1 MGFLKDFKE
10 FAIKGNVID
19 LAVAVVVGGAFNK
32 IVSSL
37 VKDII
42 MPPLGILLGEVN
54 FQHLR
59 LVLKP
64 AMGDMAE
71 VAITYGQFIQNVVDF
86 IIIAFSIFMI
96 VRTYRRLERKKE
108 ETPAPSP
115 VAPTNEEKLLAEI
128 RDLLKE
134 RSS

>member
-1 MGFLKDFKE
+1 MSFFKDFKE

-19 LAVAVVVGGAFNK
+19 LAVAVIIGGAFGK

-37 VKDII
+37 VSDII
-42 MPPLGILLGEVN
+42 MPPIGLLMGGIDLTY
-54 FQHLR
+54 LR
-59 LVLKP
+59 VVLQQGP
-64 AMGDMAE
+64 TEAE
-71 VAITYGQFIQNVVDF
+71 TVALNYGRFLQQVIDF
-86 IIIAFSIFMI
+86 LIIAFSVFLI

-128 RDLLKE
+128 RDLLKD
-134 RSS
+134 RTV

>member
-10 FAIKGNVID
+10 FAVKGNVID
-19 LAVAVVVGGAFNK
+19 LAVAVIIGGAFNS

-42 MPPLGILLGEVN
+42 MPPLGLLLGEVN
-54 FQHLR
+54 FRHLKW
-59 LVLKP
+59 VLKP
-64 AMGDMAE
+64 AVGDMEE
-71 VAITYGQFIQNVVDF
+71 VAITYGQFTQNVVDF
-86 IIIAFSIFMI
+86 VIIAFSVFLV

-134 RSS
+134 KSS